1 MNRKIYRA
9 VVIVLVVLTIGQI
22 IRFGFQLYGDQYHYH
37 YDEDTFLYSIQDGQ
51 YSELPEK
58 KIRNEMEHVKADAQ
72 MLECYAVADYYEAAS
87 LYYAYENI
95 GNAAKAAIAKSDM
108 EEAEGRMGDL
118 SYCAEEIDGYF
129 VKYFASSDSESQSTD
144 VEGQSTEAE

>member
-1 MNRKIYRA
+1 MP
-9 VVIVLVVLTIGQI
+9 LVYSIDCNTASRLLLSCSPE
-22 IRFGFQLYGDQYHYH
+22 IRFLN
-37 YDEDTFLYSIQDGQ
+37 TCPSA
-51 YSELPEK
+51 K
-58 KIRNEMEHVKADAQ
+58 EMEHVKADAQ

-95 GNAAKAAIAKSDM
+95 GNAAKAAIAKADM

-129 VKYFASSDSESQSTD
+129 VKYFASADSQS
-144 VEGQSTEAE
+144 QSTEAE

>member
-37 YDEDTFLYSIQDGQ
+37 YDE
-51 YSELPEK
+51 E
-58 KIRNEMEHVKADAQ
+58 
-72 MLECYAVADYYEAAS
+72 AS

-95 GNAAKAAIAKSDM
+95 GNAAKAAIAKADM

-129 VKYFASSDSESQSTD
+129 VKYFASADSQSQSTD